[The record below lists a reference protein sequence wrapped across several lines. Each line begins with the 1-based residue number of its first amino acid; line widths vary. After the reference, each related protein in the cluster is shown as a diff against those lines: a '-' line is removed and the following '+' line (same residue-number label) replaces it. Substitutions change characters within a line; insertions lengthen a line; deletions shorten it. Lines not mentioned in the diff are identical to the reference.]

1 MANLVEIDG
10 KQVVIVEKEIPVAD
24 MDRDIQIRQTQINN
38 IDRNILGLQQ
48 RRAKLLTELQQFKDI
63 KDSLSPVKSPVVT
76 K

>member
-63 KDSLSPVKSPVVT
+63 KDSLSPVKPPVVT